1 MVLKLGDGLEVFINK
16 KVATR
21 RLRRWVIGT
30 AFVCLILGV
39 GLGLA
44 WSLAQRRSANFPPNC
59 ALYCKQGYYIERLDG
74 K

>member
-1 MVLKLGDGLEVFINK
+1 MNLKLGPDLNLRGCRYVS
-16 KVATR
+16 R
-21 RLRRWVIGT
+21 RKLRLWVIGA

-59 ALYCKQGYYIERLDG
+59 ALYCKQGYSIERLDG

>member
-1 MVLKLGDGLEVFINK
+1 MGLKLGDGLEVFINK

-44 WSLAQRRSANFPPNC
+44 WSLASKRNHVNYCLQWNSATH
-59 ALYCKQGYYIERLDG
+59 KMERVVE
-74 K
+74 